1 MIGNKLNIQL
11 NFISMKTRHIFL
23 IISMLMII
31 FESALGFLAF
41 EMIVDKWT
49 QIALISMMLIGIVVA
64 IIMYAMYKNERRND
78 YEIYK
83 KSLL

>member
-1 MIGNKLNIQL
+1 
-11 NFISMKTRHIFL
+11 
-23 IISMLMII
+23 MII